1 MPAQILARSVSV
13 SLGQLVVLRDVS
25 LIVSPGTRI
34 GVLGPNGVG
43 KSTLLMVL
51 AGLRKP
57 DEGSVD
63 RVPGDATVGYLAQ
76 EPLAGSSETLR
87 EMLERRTGVASARA
101 SMERLEATMGDDLEA
116 IARYTDALASFE
128 ALGGYDLDG
137 RAARA
142 LVDLGLPED
151 SLERPVQALSGGQRA
166 RAALAAITLSR
177 ADVLLLDE
185 PTNDLDL
192 DGLALL
198 EAFVGGFPGA
208 IVVVSHD
215 RAFLD
220 ATVDRFVELDRFT
233 RTTTMFAGS
242 WSDYERERE
251 RRRQEQRAQHDRTAA
266 ERERLLAQA
275 RAMRNQAA
283 HGVAGVK
290 KSGEPSNAIRFAKTQ
305 RAEGRGAKATTMHR
319 RADRVEVVE
328 APREPWVLQ
337 LDLSPKQ
344 LGGEQAVT
352 LAGAV
357 ARRGAF
363 VLGPADLEIRRGER
377 VAVLGAN
384 GTGKSTLLAA
394 IVGDLALERGTRTIG
409 ASTVV
414 GALRQD
420 RSEFAS
426 PTPLL
431 DAFSQMTGLR
441 GANARSLLAKF
452 DLGADDVGRP
462 GAELSP
468 GERTRASLA
477 VLMAERV
484 NCLVLDEP
492 TNHLDIPAIEEL
504 ERSLAAFPG
513 TFLLATHDRRL
524 LERVGISREV
534 HLGDGYGASG
544 VVRHP

>member
-1 MPAQILARSVSV
+1 MPAQLLARSVSV
-13 SLGQLVVLRDVS
+13 SLGPLVVLRDVS
-25 LIVSPGTRI
+25 LTVGPRTRV

-51 AGLRKP
+51 GGLREP
-57 DEGSVD
+57 DEGAVE
-63 RVPGDATVGYLAQ
+63 RVPDDATVGYLAQ

-87 EMLERRTGVASARA
+87 QMLERRTGIATARA
-101 SMERLEATMGDDLEA
+101 TVERLEATMGDDLDA
-116 IARYTDALASFE
+116 IARYTDALASVG
-128 ALGGYDLDG
+128 ALGGYDFDG

-142 LVDLGLPED
+142 IADLGLPD
-151 SLERPVQALSGGQRA
+151 DALDRQVRTLSGGQRA

-192 DGLALL
+192 DGLARL
-198 EAFVGGFPGA
+198 EAFVDGFPGGIA
-208 IVVVSHD
+208 VVSHD

-220 ATVDRFVELDRFT
+220 ATVDRFVELDPFT
-233 RTTTMFAGS
+233 RTATPFTGS
-242 WSDYERERE
+242 WTDYERERE
-251 RRRQEQRAQHDRTAA
+251 RRREEQRAQHERTAA

-283 HGVAGVK
+283 HGVAAVK
-290 KSGEPSNAIRFAKTQ
+290 KSDEPSNAIRFAKTQ
-305 RAEGRGAKATTMHR
+305 RAEGRGAKAVTMQK

-337 LDLSPKQ
+337 LDLAPTR

-352 LAGAV
+352 VAGAIV
-357 ARRGAF
+357 RRGAF
-363 VLGPADLEIRRGER
+363 ALGPLDLEIRRGEH

-384 GTGKSTLLAA
+384 GTGKSTLLGA
-394 IVGDLALERGTRTIG
+394 IVGDLALDRGTRTIG
-409 ASTVV
+409 PSTVV

-426 PTPLL
+426 TRPLL
-431 DAFSQMTGLR
+431 DAFSDATGLR
-441 GANARSLLAKF
+441 GADARSLLAKF

-462 GAELSP
+462 GNELSP

-513 TFLLATHDRRL
+513 TFILATHDRRL
-524 LERVGISREV
+524 LERVAITREV
-534 HLGDGYGASG
+534 RLGAGYGASG
-544 VVRHP
+544 VRRQP

>member
-1 MPAQILARSVSV
+1 MPAQLLARSVSV
-13 SLGQLVVLRDVS
+13 SLGPLVVLRDVS
-25 LIVSPGTRI
+25 LTIAPRTRV

-43 KSTLLMVL
+43 KSTLLMLL
-51 AGLRKP
+51 AGLLPP
-57 DEGSVD
+57 DEGSVE
-63 RVPGDATVGYLAQ
+63 RVPDDATVGYLAQ

-87 EMLERRTGVASARA
+87 EMLERRTGIASARA
-101 SMERLEATMGDDLEA
+101 AVERLEAPMGGDLDA
-116 IARYTDALASFE
+116 IARYTDSLARLD

-142 LVDLGLPED
+142 VADLGLPD
-151 SLERPVQALSGGQRA
+151 DALDGPVRTLSGGQRA

-192 DGLALL
+192 DGLARL
-198 EAFVGGFPGA
+198 EAFVEGFPGGIA
-208 IVVVSHD
+208 VVSHD

-220 ATVDRFVELDRFT
+220 ATVDRFLELDPFT
-233 RTTTMFAGS
+233 RTATTFAGT
-242 WSDYERERE
+242 WSEYERERA
-251 RRRQEQRAQHDRTAA
+251 RQHEEQRAQHDRAAA
-266 ERERLLAQA
+266 ERERLLTQA

-283 HGVAGVK
+283 HGAAAVK

-305 RAEGRGAKATTMHR
+305 RAEGRGAKAVTMQK
-319 RADRVEVVE
+319 RADRVAVVE

-337 LDLSPKQ
+337 LDLSPAE
-344 LGGEQAVT
+344 LGGDR
-352 LAGAV
+352 AV
-357 ARRGAF
+357 ALAAAVVRRGAF
-363 VLGPADLEIRRGER
+363 TLGPIDLDIRRGDH

-384 GTGKSTLLAA
+384 GSGKSTLLGA
-394 IVGDLALERGTRTIG
+394 ILGDLPLERGTRAIG
-409 ASTVV
+409 RSTVL

-420 RSEFAS
+420 RSEFS
-426 PTPLL
+426 SRRPLL
-431 DAFSQMTGLR
+431 EAFSEMTGLR
-441 GANARSLLAKF
+441 GAEARSLLAKF

-504 ERSLAAFPG
+504 ERSLAVFPG
-513 TFLLATHDRRL
+513 TVIVATHDRRL
-524 LERVGISREV
+524 LERVGITREV
-534 HLGDGYGASG
+534 RLGAA
-544 VVRHP
+544 